1 MTGAPHYCTVRGARL
16 AWTESGVGPPA
27 LWAHGLTA
35 SATGDQPAGPFDWS
49 PLEGGH
55 RLIRYDARAHGNSTG
70 DAMPEHYTWPN
81 LALDLLDLLDHTAGT
96 EQVSGIGAS
105 MGTATLLYAAVAQ
118 PGRFRSLVLTTPPTA
133 GQTRARHV
141 AGYRDGAALIEREG
155 MAAFEATAGPPPPVL
170 NGIVQSPSPPSVPRS
185 LLPSVLR
192 GAALSDL
199 PPAAA
204 LAAIG
209 VPVLV
214 LAWSG
219 DDGHPLSSARSLTA
233 IIPGARLMT
242 ADTPEQVRRW
252 PEVVAAFLQT

>member
-1 MTGAPHYCTVRGARL
+1 MTGAPHHSTVRGARL
-16 AWTESGVGPPA
+16 AWTESGSGPPA

-35 SATGDQPAGPFDWS
+35 SATGAQPPGPFDWS
-49 PLEGGH
+49 PLEGEH

-70 DAMPEHYTWPN
+70 DAIPEQYTWPN
-81 LALDLLDLLDHTAGT
+81 LALDLLDLLNRAAGT
-96 EQVSGIGAS
+96 EPASGIGAS

-118 PGRFRSLVLTTPPTA
+118 PGRFRRLVLTTPPTA

-155 MAAFEATAGPPPPVL
+155 MAAFEAAAGPLPPVL
-170 NGIVQSPSPPSVPRS
+170 TGIVQTPSPPSVPRS

-204 LAAIG
+204 LAAID

-219 DDGHPLSSARSLTA
+219 DDGHPLSTARYLAA
-233 IIPGARLMT
+233 IIPSARLVT
-242 ADTPEQVRRW
+242 ADTPGQVRCW
-252 PEVVAAFLQT
+252 PKVVAAFLRT